1 MPLKKV
7 QKAFYCMQKIAI
19 AFIILNS
26 ALARFS
32 SFGSLSQV
40 LVLFSV
46 PIVTTERKPIDP
58 CFNDPCGPNAR
69 CRALNEVAACVCL
82 EGYIG
87 TPPSCRP
94 ECTINAEC
102 ANTLACI
109 DTKCRDPCP
118 GEYSYSKANL
128 KLISHATENIILSFT
143 KL

>member
-1 MPLKKV
+1 M
-7 QKAFYCMQKIAI
+7 FY
-19 AFIILNS
+19 
-26 ALARFS
+26 
-32 SFGSLSQV
+32 SFL
-40 LVLFSV
+40 V
-46 PIVTTERKPIDP
+46 PIATTERRPVDP

-118 GEYSYSKANL
+118 GKKRNTVTIRFL
-128 KLISHATENIILSFT
+128 GIHVTDDTRFRFCTLSFLGILA
-143 KL
+143 KF